1 MLKKLSIINKRNN
14 SYNKNKKENSIKLR
28 NSLLFQINNDNSNF
42 TFIPVKIFPQ
52 KIFFEKKDKAKNLN
66 SEKNKKLSISKT
78 SSSLIKKKN
87 RSFFNK
93 NYIEKSNMEKNYIIN
108 LDKCLT
114 QKEKNFR
121 RNVSQQILK
130 SSKLKDQLIDNVSS
144 LRQKNN
150 DNYIELSKSKYSLY
164 DTNKNNIHTL
174 IKDNMI
180 KLENVN
186 NENEIYDLNEDI
198 NNMQN
203 EIEKLK
209 KQTILFINYY
219 LEIKDDVNFMK
230 KQCKILPE
238 IIGNLEIEN
247 KNLSYMQNTIHSNI
261 QKIKSKLYGF
271 EINKSKI
278 ERNLEQ
284 LITFYDEYN

>member
-78 SSSLIKKKN
+78 SSNLIKKKN

-164 DTNKNNIHTL
+164 DTNKNNILTL

-271 EINKSKI
+271 EINKNKI
-278 ERNLEQ
+278 KRNLEQ
-284 LITFYDEYN
+284 LITFYDE